1 MTSTTVSP
9 APRWHDRFGA
19 AAATLFIALL
29 VMGATAGRAS
39 AHAAYDQSVPAPNA
53 VIETAPP
60 VVTIRFT
67 EPLEETY
74 TQAKLFDHTGVDVPG
89 TSFRISDRDQHTLI
103 LALPA
108 SLPNGTYTVAWQ
120 NLSAADGHRL
130 QGYFA
135 FTVGTAADV
144 GAAAGVTLDDGNVP
158 FWLGGVARW
167 TALLGIALII
177 AILPMWLFV
186 LSPALTASPDSGVAV
201 GRRTQRL
208 AYAAVPF
215 AIGANFL
222 ALVVQSAGNAGDEG
236 LLSILRST
244 TFDTRYGQ
252 FWLIRLGLIL
262 LLGAVFP
269 LLSWTSQREH
279 PLLVAFGLC
288 TAIAL
293 PFPVSMLAHA
303 SAQVESRSVAIA
315 ADYFHLLGAAIWG
328 GGLFVLAITLIPA
341 LRGAEPTTRR
351 VVIARVVPRFSM
363 LGLAA
368 WATLALTGTYMAY
381 LQVGSI
387 DGLRDT
393 AYGDSLLLKLLV
405 LSPTLLLAAAN
416 LLVLGP
422 RLRLPSSDLAN
433 RAAGHLRWAI
443 MAEAALVIVALFF
456 VGRLIGQEP
465 AREVIAARQPTG
477 TTLDVALVT
486 QAETRPSELTIS
498 PNLPGPNTY
507 RLEVGGTA
515 LPDGTDGV
523 LRLEPAGNAIGQ
535 KEVTLTRVE
544 ATNTFTGTGTE
555 LALPGDWSMEVI
567 VRKPGTLEGRQT
579 LPHTIGGTTIG
590 EERPDFWRIDW
601 PGLVGL
607 SFVVGGVACVAI
619 AWLFRSTTWRRQGA
633 IGGGFGVAVGVLLIY
648 GALISPTDAESDVAN
663 MAGSGTP
670 VARDGI
676 AVSLIPDFGALGQNT
691 VTITVT
697 DDGGAPIDDAA
708 VSIDGDMPEMGMS
721 LTPMAATA
729 LGSGQYQITAVP
741 ITMGGDWYFD
751 VTVDRADEDPV
762 TIPFIVPIG
771 E

>member
-1 MTSTTVSP
+1 MV
-9 APRWHDRFGA
+9 A
-19 AAATLFIALL
+19 AFSIALVL
-29 VMGATAGRAS
+29 MGATRDRAS
-39 AHAAYDQSVPAPNA
+39 AHAAFDQSDPAPNA
-53 VIETAPP
+53 VVETAPP
-60 VVTIRFT
+60 EVTIRFT

-74 TQAKLFDHTGVDVPG
+74 TQAKLFDQTGADVAG
-89 TSFRISDRDQHTLI
+89 TSFRISDTDQHALV

-108 SLPNGTYTVAWQ
+108 SLSNGTYTVAWQ

-144 GAAAGVTLDDGNVP
+144 GAAAGITLDDGVVP

-167 TALLGIALII
+167 TALVGIALII

-186 LSPALTASPDSGVAV
+186 LSPALTASPDSGAAV
-201 GRRTQRL
+201 GRRAQRL

-215 AIGANFL
+215 AIGANLF

-236 LLSILRST
+236 VRSALQST

-279 PLLVAFGLC
+279 PVLVAFGLGA
-288 TAIAL
+288 AIAL
-293 PFPVSMLAHA
+293 PLPVSMLAHA
-303 SAQVESRSVAIA
+303 AAQVESRSVAIA
-315 ADYFHLLGAAIWG
+315 VDYVHLLGAAVWG
-328 GGLFVLAITLIPA
+328 GGLFVLAIAVIPA
-341 LRGAEPTTRR
+341 LRGAEADASRG
-351 VVIARVVPRFSM
+351 VIARVVPRFSV

-387 DGLRDT
+387 GGIRDT

-405 LSPTLLLAAAN
+405 LIPTLLLAAAS

-422 RLRLPSSDLAN
+422 RLQGTSSDLGN

-443 MAEAALVIVALFF
+443 PAEAALVIVALFF

-465 AREVIAARQPTG
+465 AREVLAARQPIG
-477 TTLDVALVT
+477 TTLNVALVT

-507 RLEVGGTA
+507 RLEVGGTS

-523 LRLEPAGNAIGQ
+523 LRLEAAGDALGQ
-535 KEVTLTRVE
+535 KEVKLTRVD
-544 ATNTFTGTGTE
+544 TSNTYTGTGSE
-555 LALPGDWSMEVI
+555 LALPGDWSVEVI
-567 VRKPGTLEGRQT
+567 VRKPGTLEGRLT
-579 LPHTIGGTTIG
+579 LPLTIGGAAIG
-590 EERPDFWRIDW
+590 EERPDIWRIDW

-607 SFVVGGVACVAI
+607 SFVVFGVACAAI

-633 IGGGFGVAVGVLLIY
+633 IGGGFGVAVGALLIY

-663 MAGSGTP
+663 MAGTGTP
-670 VARDGI
+670 VVRDGI
-676 AVSLIPDFGALGQNT
+676 AVSLTPNFGALGQNT
-691 VTITVT
+691 VKISVT
-697 DDGGAPIDDAA
+697 DDAGAPINDAA
-708 VSIDGDMPEMGMS
+708 VSIDGDMPEMGMT
-721 LTPMAATA
+721 LIPMAATA

-741 ITMGGDWYFD
+741 ITMGGDWFFD
-751 VTVDRADEDPV
+751 VTVERPDEDPV